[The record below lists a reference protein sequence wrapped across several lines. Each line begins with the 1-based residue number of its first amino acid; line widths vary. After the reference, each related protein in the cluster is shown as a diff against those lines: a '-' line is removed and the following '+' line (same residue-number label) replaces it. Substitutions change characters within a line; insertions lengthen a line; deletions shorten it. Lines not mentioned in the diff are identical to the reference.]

1 MQTLK
6 IEMIHDVVC
15 SWCHIGYQNIS
26 RALERVSNEVSAEI
40 HYLPFQLNPD
50 MGLLGVDIANH
61 LCQRNQW
68 SIAEV
73 MAYRKN
79 LLEKTKEVGVT
90 IDFSKRTRYYNTA
103 NAHRL
108 ILAAGKVGSQRQ
120 IHEALLQAY
129 HVEGENIS
137 DIDVLVKAAKK
148 IGFDENR
155 VSQAIESTVINQQ
168 LKALGERVRPYS
180 VQSVPAFIFNG
191 SRFVSGSHSVDY
203 FEQLIRSDFLIKELN
218 KELNKEPNK
227 RLGKEMNEEL
237 INVQTKENDL
247 CPM

>member
-15 SWCHIGYQNIS
+15 SWCHIGHQNIS

-50 MGLLGVDIANH
+50 MGPLGVDIAKY
-61 LCQRNQW
+61 LWQRNQW

-108 ILAAGKVGSQRQ
+108 ILAAENLGLQRQ
-120 IHEALLQAY
+120 IHQALLQAY

-137 DIDVLVKAAKK
+137 DIDVLVKTAEK
-148 IGFDENR
+148 IGFDKNR
-155 VSQAIESTVINQQ
+155 VSQAIGSTVINQQ
-168 LKALGERVRPYS
+168 LKALEERVRLYS
-180 VQSVPAFIFNG
+180 VKSVPAFIFNG
-191 SRFVSGSHSVDY
+191 SRFVSGSHSADY
-203 FEQLIRSDFLIKELN
+203 FEQLIRSEFLHKELN
-218 KELNKEPNK
+218 KELNKEPDK
-227 RLGKEMNEEL
+227 RLGKERNEEL
-237 INVQTKENDL
+237 INAQTKENDP

>member
-26 RALERVSNEVSAEI
+26 RALERFSNEVSAEI
-40 HYLPFQLNPD
+40 HYLPFQLNPNV
-50 MGLLGVDIANH
+50 GPVGVDIVEH

-68 SIAEV
+68 SIADV

-79 LLEKTKEVGVT
+79 LMEKTKEVGVT

-108 ILAAGKVGSQRQ
+108 ILAAENLGLQRQ

-129 HVEGENIS
+129 HVEGANIS
-137 DIDVLVKAAKK
+137 DIDVLVKTAEK
-148 IGFDENR
+148 IGFDQNR
-155 VSQAIESTVINQQ
+155 ASQAIGSTVINQQ
-168 LKALGERVRPYS
+168 LKALEERVRLYS
-180 VQSVPAFIFNG
+180 LKSVPAFIFNG
-191 SRFVSGSHSVDY
+191 SRFVSGSLSVDY
-203 FEQLIRSDFLIKELN
+203 FEQLIRSEFLL
-218 KELNKEPNK
+218 KELNKEPD
-227 RLGKEMNEEL
+227 KELNEEL
-237 INVQTKENDL
+237 INGQTKENDPCL
-247 CPM
+247 M

>member
-26 RALERVSNEVSAEI
+26 RTLEKLSNEISAEI

-50 MGLLGVDIANH
+50 IGPLGVDITKH

-73 MAYRKN
+73 MAYLEN
-79 LLEKTKEVGVT
+79 LMEKTKEMGVT

-108 ILAAGKVGSQRQ
+108 ILAAGNVGLQRE
-120 IHEALLQAY
+120 IHQALLKAY
-129 HVEGENIS
+129 HVEGEKIS
-137 DIDVLVKAAKK
+137 DIDVLVKTAEK
-148 IGFDENR
+148 IGFDENT
-155 VSQAIESTVINQQ
+155 VNQAIGSTVINQQ
-168 LKALGERVRPYS
+168 LKTLEERVRSYS
-180 VQSVPAFIFNG
+180 VRSVPAFIFNG
-191 SRFVSGSHSVDY
+191 SRFVSGSNSADY
-203 FEQLIRSDFLIKELN
+203 FEQLIRSEYLDKNL
-218 KELNKEPNK
+218 
-227 RLGKEMNEEL
+227 
-237 INVQTKENDL
+237 D
-247 CPM
+247 

>member
-1 MQTLK
+1 MQILK

-15 SWCHIGYQNIS
+15 SWCHIGYHNIGG
-26 RALERVSNEVSAEI
+26 ALERLSNEVSAEI

-50 MGLLGVDIANH
+50 IDPQGVDIVEH
-61 LCQRNQW
+61 FCQRNQW
-68 SIAEV
+68 SLAEA
-73 MAYRKN
+73 MAYREN
-79 LLEKTKEVGVT
+79 LIEKTKEVGVT
-90 IDFSKRTRYYNTA
+90 IDFGKRTHYYNTD

-108 ILAAGKVGSQRQ
+108 ILAAENVGLQRQ
-120 IHEALLQAY
+120 LHQALLQAY

-155 VSQAIESTVINQQ
+155 VSQTIESTVINQQ
-168 LKALGERVRPYS
+168 LKTLEERVRPYS

-191 SRFVSGSHSVDY
+191 SRFVGGSNSVDY
-203 FEQLIRSDFLIKELN
+203 FEQLIRSEFLNKKPGKEL
-218 KELNKEPNK
+218 
-227 RLGKEMNEEL
+227 NEEL
-237 INVQTKENDL
+237 INEQVKERAP

>member
-1 MQTLK
+1 MKTLK
-6 IEMIHDVVC
+6 IEMVHDVVC

-26 RALERVSNEVSAEI
+26 RALEKLSNELSAEI
-40 HYLPFQLNPD
+40 HYLPFSLNPN
-50 MGLLGVDIANH
+50 MGPLGVDITEH

-68 SIAEV
+68 SITEV
-73 MAYRKN
+73 MAYREN
-79 LLEKTKEVGVT
+79 LMEKTKEVGVT

-108 ILAAGKVGSQRQ
+108 ILAAENVGLQRQ
-120 IHEALLQAY
+120 IHQALLQAY

-137 DIDVLVKAAKK
+137 DIDVLVKTAEK

-155 VSQAIESTVINQQ
+155 VNQAIGSTVINQQ
-168 LKALGERVRPYS
+168 LKTLLERVRPYS

-191 SRFVSGSHSVDY
+191 NRFVSGSNSADY
-203 FEQLIRSDFLIKELN
+203 FEQLIRSEF
-218 KELNKEPNK
+218 LNKEPD
-227 RLGKEMNEEL
+227 KELNEEL
-237 INVQTKENDL
+237 INEQAKENDP